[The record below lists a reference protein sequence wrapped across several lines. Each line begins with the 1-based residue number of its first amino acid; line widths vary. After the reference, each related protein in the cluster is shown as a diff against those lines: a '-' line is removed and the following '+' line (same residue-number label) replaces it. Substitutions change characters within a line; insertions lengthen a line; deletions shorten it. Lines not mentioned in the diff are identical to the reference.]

1 MRETG
6 MAGTPGQDPSPA
18 TLSRRRVLQ
27 LGAAALPALCGAR
40 LLAGALSGSGVET
53 ARAADETAPADG
65 YDPSAHS
72 WAFAV
77 DTTTCIGCGRC
88 VEACK
93 HENHVPEEPEMNR
106 TWVEL
111 HVLNQDGSVRIAAP
125 DGGIDGFPT
134 EETMPEAD
142 AADVRDSYFVPRL
155 CMQCENPP
163 CTWVCP
169 VSATFKNAD
178 GVVLVDEIAASAA
191 ATAWSPART
200 APGTSSPPATRC
212 RRASPASPTSAR
224 SATTGSPAGQL
235 PGVRRGLSRSTR
247 GSSATSTILRARSS
261 VALRDRRVR
270 VMKPAAR
277 HQATGLLRRAWKARS
292 TDVTVEVAGP
302 HGAA

>member
-6 MAGTPGQDPSPA
+6 LAGTPGQNVSP

-40 LLAGALSGSGVET
+40 LLAGALTGSGVET
-53 ARAADETAPADG
+53 ARAADATAPADG

-88 VEACK
+88 VDACK
-93 HENHVPEEPEMNR
+93 QENHVPAEPEMNR

-111 HVLNQDGSVRIAAP
+111 HVLNQDGSVRVSAP
-125 DGGIDGFPT
+125 DGGIRGFPT

-142 AADVRDSYFVPRL
+142 AADVRDAYFVPRL

-169 VSATFKNAD
+169 VSATYKNAD
-178 GVVLVDEIAASAA
+178 GVVLVDE
-191 ATAWSPART
+191 
-200 APGTSSPPATRC
+200 TRC
-212 RRASPASPTSAR
+212 IGCGYCMVACPYGARYMVPAGETTPKGVAGVVDKCTFCYHRITRGQLPACAEVCPTSAR
-224 SATTGSPAGQL
+224 IFGDRNDPQSA
-235 PGVRRGLSRSTR
+235 V
-247 GSSATSTILRARSS
+247 S
-261 VALRDRRVR
+261 VALNERRVR
-270 VMKPAAR
+270 VMKPGLGTR
-277 HQATGLLRRAWKARS
+277 PRVFYTGLEG
-292 TDVTVEVAGP
+292 EVD
-302 HGAA
+302 

>member
-6 MAGTPGQDPSPA
+6 LAGTPGEDSSPA

-40 LLAGALSGSGVET
+40 LLAEALTGSGVDT
-53 ARAADETAPADG
+53 ARAAEASVPADD

-72 WAFAV
+72 WAFAI

-93 HENHVPEEPEMNR
+93 LENHVPEEPEMNR

-111 HVLNQDGSVRIAAP
+111 HVIDQDGTVHVLSP

-134 EETMPEAD
+134 EETLPAAD
-142 AADVRDSYFVPRL
+142 AANVRDAYFVPRT

-169 VSATFKNAD
+169 VSATFRTEDGIVFVDEGRCIGCGYCIVACPYGARYIVPAGETTPKGVA
-178 GVVLVDEIAASAA
+178 GVVDKCTFCYHRI
-191 ATAWSPART
+191 
-200 APGTSSPPATRC
+200 TR
-212 RRASPASPTSAR
+212 
-224 SATTGSPAGQL
+224 GQL
-235 PGVRRGLSRSTR
+235 PACAEVCPANSRIF
-247 GSSATSTILRARSS
+247 GDLRDAASPVS
-261 VALRDRRVR
+261 VALNERRVR
-270 VMKPAAR
+270 VMKPALGTR
-277 HQATGLLRRAWKARS
+277 PQVWYIGLEE
-292 TDVTVEVAGP
+292 EVI
-302 HGAA
+302 